1 MSEAVL
7 GPRRSLAGTGIA
19 GRALARAGPV
29 LLGLPGIFLILAF
42 FVVPVALILAGSV
55 FSPGFTLAQYE
66 HVFGQPVYWLV
77 FWISIK
83 IALIS
88 TLISLVASYV
98 VATSLLFVRPAIRS
112 AMLAAILVPFWT
124 NVLIRCYAW
133 IIILQKSGLANSLLV
148 NSLHIFAQPLPL
160 LFNLASVLIGLVH
173 YLIPVTILVLYTS
186 MQRIDLRLVQAAKG
200 LGANPLRAF
209 LSVFFPLSLPGVYA
223 ASMLVFVIA
232 LGFFVTPALLGGPQE
247 MTVAMQVS
255 TYFTDTVDWGLGS
268 ALATILLMSTLVF
281 IAIYLVIQRR
291 SLAR

>member
-1 MSEAVL
+1 M
-7 GPRRSLAGTGIA
+7 
-19 GRALARAGPV
+19 
-29 LLGLPGIFLILAF
+29 
-42 FVVPVALILAGSV
+42 
-55 FSPGFTLAQYE
+55 
-66 HVFGQPVYWLV
+66 
-77 FWISIK
+77 
-83 IALIS
+83 
-88 TLISLVASYV
+88 
-98 VATSLLFVRPAIRS
+98 RPAIRS
-112 AMLAAILVPFWT
+112 VMLAAILVPFWT

-148 NSLHIFAQPLPL
+148 NSLHVFTQPLPL
-160 LFNLASVLIGLVH
+160 LFNLAAVLIGLVH

-268 ALATILLMSTLVF
+268 ALGDHPADIDAGVHRHLSRHPTQVACADEDLARPVDDRPH
-281 IAIYLVIQRR
+281 RR
-291 SLAR
+291 SSVGAARARLPRSAPHRRRRDRVQQLRLHAVPAAPMVAALVQ